1 LAADPLVPGRAT
13 PEGTRRFAAR
23 FAELP
28 GHFRTPDR
36 LALSSIGLGTRG
48 GEPGGAD
55 DLAYR
60 SAVLRALALGCN
72 VFDSAISYRAMTSE
86 RALGAALRR
95 AFASGAA
102 ARDEVFVISKCG
114 YLTADPQSPLAV
126 RDPRRYLVATYVEP
140 GLVDPDLAVNGVHV
154 LEPAFVRDQIRR
166 SCANLGLGTLD
177 LYCLDDP
184 DLQLLA
190 HGPDEFRARLRLV
203 FEALEAAARQGEI
216 AAYGIASFAGFI
228 TPHSEKGHLSI
239 AELFDLA
246 LEVGG
251 PDHRLRGFALPYGP
265 GVTQAHSAD
274 TQFGPEGTAGVLA
287 TLRDTGSAVFAAA
300 PLARGR
306 ALRGL
311 PPYVAKLLPGLGGDA
326 QRALQL
332 ARSTPGVTTA
342 LVGMRELRH
351 VEQNLA
357 VARVPP
363 ASPEEIE
370 AVFRAARAGPRS
382 R

>member
-1 LAADPLVPGRAT
+1 VAEDSLVPGWAT

-23 FAELP
+23 FAGLP

-36 LALSSIGLGTRG
+36 LALASLGLGTRG
-48 GEPGGAD
+48 GDPGGAD

-60 SAVLRALALGCN
+60 GAVLRALALGCN

-95 AFASGAA
+95 AFASGSA

-114 YLTADPQSPLAV
+114 YLTVDPQSV
-126 RDPRRYLVATYVEP
+126 RVRRDPRAYLVETYVDS
-140 GLVDPDLAVNGVHV
+140 GLVDPDEVVNGVHV
-154 LEPAFVRDQIRR
+154 LSPGFVRDQIRR
-166 SCANLGLGTLD
+166 SCANLGLATLD

-190 HGPDEFRARLRLV
+190 HGPDEFRARLGAV
-203 FEALEAAARQGEI
+203 FGALEAAARDGEI

-228 TPHSEKGHLSI
+228 TPHTEKGHLSI
-239 AELFDLA
+239 AELFELA

-265 GVTQAHSAD
+265 GVTQAHAAG

-287 TLRDTGSAVFAAA
+287 LLRDTGSAVFAAA

-306 ALRGL
+306 AVRGL
-311 PPYVAKLLPGLGGDA
+311 PPFVARHLPGLASDA

-342 LVGMRELRH
+342 LVGMRELGH

-357 VARVPP
+357 VARLAP
-363 ASPEEIE
+363 ALPDAVE
-370 AVFRAARAGPRS
+370 AVFREARAAS
-382 R
+382 SA